1 MGETDTRSSA
11 TTDANAPH
19 RRMGMNDD
27 RLLAFAQ
34 ITLSAIYMVGTFAVI
49 LIYEL
54 GLAHMSSEQ
63 DKSFGSFANF
73 LTGGALVILY
83 FWFQRMRAGG
93 IPAPTTTTTT
103 ETTPNATTTTTVQP
117 SAAVPAAGP

>member
-1 MGETDTRSSA
+1 
-11 TTDANAPH
+11 
-19 RRMGMNDD
+19 MNDD
-27 RLLAFAQ
+27 RLLALAQ
-34 ITLSAIYMVGTFAVI
+34 ILLSAIYMLGTFAVI

-54 GLAHMSSEQ
+54 GLAHMTSEQ

-93 IPAPTTTTTT
+93 IPAPTTITTT
-103 ETTPNATTTTTVQP
+103 ETPNATTTTTVQP
-117 SAAVPAAGP
+117 PAAVPAASP